1 MGELEP
7 PATPSGAVSCPWCDS
22 TDVEQLRDFGSLMMT
37 SQWFCLSCRSQF
49 ERIRLRGRDGVDGSK
64 DAHARGHGGTAS
76 GGRAA
81 PPDVPPAVSGPTDGP
96 PDGAPDGG
104 VA

>member
-7 PATPSGAVSCPWCDS
+7 PATPSGALSCPWCDS

-49 ERIRLRGRDGVDGSK
+49 ERIRLRGSDGMDGSK

-81 PPDVPPAVSGPTDGP
+81 PTEVERGEDGHP
-96 PDGAPDGG
+96 S
-104 VA
+104 